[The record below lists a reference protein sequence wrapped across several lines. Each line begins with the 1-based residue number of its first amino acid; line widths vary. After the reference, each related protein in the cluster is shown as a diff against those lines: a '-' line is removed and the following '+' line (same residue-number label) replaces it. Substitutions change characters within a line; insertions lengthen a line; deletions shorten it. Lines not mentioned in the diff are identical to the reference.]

1 VTNFI
6 KAFAGLMLLLSIG
19 ISLCLTMPAHAQ
31 DVLTPTPTLTD
42 AQVLAQAAQIVD
54 EANISSQNA
63 MGVVT
68 NANSAVTTSNRTLI
82 IAAGAMTIGGVL
94 VLLIAGLAMMS
105 AVRTI
110 NETSRE
116 LAKARLQTTVMRNE
130 FKTNIEQVRT
140 TVAHSLQ
147 ALSAMQLGEQ
157 QLRRNNIKG
166 AIQVYRKAYALDP
179 QNLSLN
185 YFLGEAYVQD
195 SQIEK
200 GIEHLEQVLS
210 THADYAPTE
219 AALGLAL
226 RIQGDQNAD
235 SGAQAMLYVQAE
247 AHLLRALQL
256 DPTIHDLHGKPIQ
269 AVLGSLYKR
278 QGRTEQAIAR
288 YEEAYKI
295 APQLSYLLVNIA
307 ILYFVRGDLTK
318 AQGFARQIEA
328 NTSAVF
334 TWDALDYWAQ
344 LDHLIALVILGET
357 EAALHDIDLIPS
369 ESKVVE
375 ALKLTLDEL
384 HRLKNTP
391 QPPNRINEIIERIN
405 MLVPR
410 QTAQ

>member
-1 VTNFI
+1 
-6 KAFAGLMLLLSIG
+6 MLLLSIG

-31 DVLTPTPTLTD
+31 DVLTPTPPLTD

-130 FKTNIEQVRT
+130 FKTNTEQVRT

-179 QNLSLN
+179 QI
-185 YFLGEAYVQD
+185 FP
-195 SQIEK
+195 
-200 GIEHLEQVLS
+200 S
-210 THADYAPTE
+210 TT
-219 AALGLAL
+219 
-226 RIQGDQNAD
+226 
-235 SGAQAMLYVQAE
+235 
-247 AHLLRALQL
+247 
-256 DPTIHDLHGKPIQ
+256 
-269 AVLGSLYKR
+269 
-278 QGRTEQAIAR
+278 
-288 YEEAYKI
+288 
-295 APQLSYLLVNIA
+295 
-307 ILYFVRGDLTK
+307 F
-318 AQGFARQIEA
+318 
-328 NTSAVF
+328 
-334 TWDALDYWAQ
+334 
-344 LDHLIALVILGET
+344 
-357 EAALHDIDLIPS
+357 
-369 ESKVVE
+369 
-375 ALKLTLDEL
+375 
-384 HRLKNTP
+384 
-391 QPPNRINEIIERIN
+391 
-405 MLVPR
+405 
-410 QTAQ
+410 